1 MSINR
6 FVFAILLQCLTIL
19 CTSFLLEGC
28 PNNGVTPNSTDSTPP
43 IAKMDAYGIPSDG
56 SYTPPPYT
64 DVDANC
70 CDITRPVPLGKKI
83 DLIASGEDPESGM
96 FHLNISAGYILRCKA
111 TDQSSNEHYDEVGL
125 LTLADV
131 DPTPP
136 GQPRRGVLI
145 AQGSV
150 RLKDFEN
157 KCREGFFVDFYQV
170 SLRATATNGLS
181 LYSRTKEI
189 ELVELKQ

>member
-1 MSINR
+1 MASQAM
-6 FVFAILLQCLTIL
+6 VL
-19 CTSFLLEGC
+19 
-28 PNNGVTPNSTDSTPP
+28 
-43 IAKMDAYGIPSDG
+43 IP
-56 SYTPPPYT
+56 PPPYT

-96 FHLNISAGYILRCKA
+96 SHLNISAGYILRCKA
-111 TDQSSNEHYDEVGL
+111 TDQSSNEQYDEVGL

-150 RLKDFEN
+150 SFKRL
-157 KCREGFFVDFYQV
+157 
-170 SLRATATNGLS
+170 
-181 LYSRTKEI
+181 
-189 ELVELKQ
+189 